1 MKLFVKTKEKKYPI
15 YFGANSYLKI
25 KKILNEN
32 NINPKKRWLFMIK
45 MFLKKLY
52 LSLGLN

>member
-1 MKLFVKTKEKKYPI
+1 MKLFVKTKEKKYRI

-25 KKILNEN
+25 MKITLTQKKQ
-32 NINPKKRWLFMIK
+32 WLFTIK

>member
-32 NINPKKRWLFMIK
+32 NINPKKTMVIYDK
-45 MFLKKLY
+45 NVPKKLY